1 MTNYVAY
8 VFCYNNWGFIFY
20 IYIHIFFFF
29 AFLQPFSL
37 KPPLRPPVVP
47 GPQIINP
54 SVGCLIDC
62 ISLIVCFF
70 SGTFVLSV
78 Q

>member
-1 MTNYVAY
+1 MCNIASPFIK
-8 VFCYNNWGFIFY
+8 FCLFAA
-20 IYIHIFFFF
+20 FFSE
-29 AFLQPFSL
+29 A
-37 KPPLRPPVVP
+37 PLRLPVVP
-47 GPQIINP
+47 GAQIKNP